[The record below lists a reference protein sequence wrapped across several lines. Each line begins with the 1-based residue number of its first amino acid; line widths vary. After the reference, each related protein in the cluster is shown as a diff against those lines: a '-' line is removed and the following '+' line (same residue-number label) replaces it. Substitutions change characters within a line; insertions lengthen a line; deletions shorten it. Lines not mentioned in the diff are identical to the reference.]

1 MMSGT
6 LNDRIREWALGK
18 PHSKA
23 FVFLRNG
30 EVESDSLTFGD
41 LDRRVRA
48 VAAALQGMGAG
59 GERAVLLYPPSL
71 DFVVGFL
78 GCLYAGVIAVPA
90 YPPGRDRSARRLLA
104 IMEDAR
110 PAVIM
115 STTSLLGTVQKQLSD
130 EAGFLPAHWLSTDDI
145 EGGAESAARPTSP
158 RPEDLAFLQYTSGST
173 GEPKG
178 VMVTHGN
185 ITHNLEV
192 IRTKF
197 EESESTVGVGWLP
210 LFHDMGLVGNVM
222 EPVHLGIPCILMP
235 PMAFLQ
241 RPSRWLHA
249 ITRYRGTTCGGPNFA
264 YDMCVD
270 RIPADEREGLDLT
283 SWKVAFNGSEPIRA
297 ETLERFLDAFAP
309 FGFRR
314 EAFYPCYGMAEVTL
328 LVAGGARDE
337 PPRLASV
344 DAEALE
350 QNRVEPAPADDP
362 TPKRLV
368 GCGRAGADHE
378 IVIMDSRSRRP
389 CPPGL
394 VGEIWISG
402 PSVARGYWNRPEE
415 TQDSFGARL
424 ADTGAG
430 PYLRTGDLGFFHD
443 GHLFVT
449 GRLKDLIIVRGQ
461 NYYPQDIE
469 RTAEESH
476 PALRP
481 GNGAA
486 FLVDADGSDHL
497 VVVQEVQRTWL
508 RRLDVGEVAGNI
520 RGAVAEEHGLQVSAL
535 VLAMPGSVPRTS
547 SGKIRRRACKAAL
560 IAGHLAEVAR
570 QVNGPLRAK
579 LHAGEGGTHL
589 ARPDTLCDMLGSSN
603 PTQESR

>member
-6 LNDRIREWALGK
+6 LVDRLREWGHTK
-18 PHSKA
+18 PRGRA
-23 FVFLRNG
+23 FVLLQNG
-30 EVESDSLTFGD
+30 EAESDSLTFGE
-41 LDRRVRA
+41 LDRRARA

-59 GERAVLLYPPSL
+59 GERAVLLYPASL
-71 DFVVGFL
+71 DFVAGFL
-78 GCLYAGVIAVPA
+78 GCLCAGVIAVPA

-110 PAVIM
+110 PAVVM
-115 STTSLLGTVQKQLSD
+115 STSSLLGTIKKQLT
-130 EAGFLPAHWLSTDDI
+130 EEGGFLPAHWLSTDDI
-145 EGGAESAARPTSP
+145 EGGGESAARPTSP

-173 GEPKG
+173 GDPKG
-178 VMVTHGN
+178 VMVTHAN
-185 ITHNLEV
+185 IAHNLEV
-192 IRTKF
+192 IRNKF
-197 EESESTVGVGWLP
+197 GESERTVGVGWLP

-249 ITRYRGTTCGGPNFA
+249 ITRYGGTTCGGPNFA

-270 RIPADEREGLDLT
+270 RIPPEERESLDLS
-283 SWKVAFNGSEPIRA
+283 SWKVAFNGSEPVRA
-297 ETLERFLDAFAP
+297 ETLERFSDAFAP

-314 EAFYPCYGMAEVTL
+314 EAFYPCYGMAEATL

-337 PPRLASV
+337 PPRLAPV
-344 DAEALE
+344 DAAALE
-350 QNRVEPAPADDP
+350 QHRVEPAPADDP
-362 TPKRLV
+362 APKVLV

-378 IVIMDSRSRRP
+378 IVVADPRTRHP
-389 CPPGL
+389 CPPGQ

-402 PSVARGYWNRPEE
+402 PSVARGYWGRPEE
-415 TQDSFGARL
+415 TQDTFGAHL

-430 PYLRTGDLGFFHD
+430 PYLRTGDLGVFHE
-443 GHLFVT
+443 GHIFVT
-449 GRLKDLIIVRGQ
+449 GRLTDLIIVRGQ

-486 FLVDADGSDHL
+486 FLVEADGSDHL
-497 VVVQEVQRTWL
+497 VVVQEVHRSWL

-520 RGAVAEEHGLQVSAL
+520 RGAVAEEHGLQVSGL
-535 VLAMPGSVPRTS
+535 VLVMPGSVPRTS
-547 SGKIRRRACKAAL
+547 SGKIRRRACRAAL
-560 IAGHLAEVAR
+560 IDGHLAEVGR
-570 QVNGPLRAK
+570 QVSGPLRARLK
-579 LHAGEGGTHL
+579 AGQGGTHP
-589 ARPDTLCDMLGSSN
+589 ARPDTSCDSLSSPN
-603 PTQESR
+603 PVQES